1 MNLKNQS
8 IVLFIKEEIFKAIKK
23 LAKNLKTERLPVAL
37 EDINVDKTRN
47 SKFGD
52 FTTNVVMSFTLGNI
66 KKIDAAKSLAELIDQ
81 SAFAKI
87 EVAGPG
93 FINFYLNDQ
102 TKAELLDA
110 ISSQED
116 DYGKHKKSKL

>member
-23 LAKNLKTERLPVAL
+23 LAKNIKTERIPVAL

-66 KKIDAAKSLAELIDQ
+66 KKIDAAKSLAELIDRT
-81 SAFAKI
+81 AFEKI

-93 FINFYLNDQ
+93 FINFYLNNQ
-102 TKAELLDA
+102 TKSALLSA
-110 ISSQED
+110 IDSQKD
-116 DYGKHKKSKL
+116 DYGNHKKAKL